1 MGRIGR
7 RIAVAIAAALVMT
20 SLLSILMSSAG
31 PGNGTLAVAE
41 ASEPVMSATSK
52 MRIDMVTAT
61 VSGGTLALF
70 PDTMVNSLTTYALFL
85 IVGTVA
91 TERREEVRNK
101 KLRDRVADE
110 IAASPGIHLREL
122 HRALGCAM
130 GALQYHLIS
139 LEREAEVISIRQGNT
154 RHFFPSS
161 FSIEDSVLRLA
172 ASARNPTIR
181 SILVEGL
188 ANGRMTQA
196 ELSRTLAVD
205 KSLISYYTSQLVQM
219 DILST
224 IKVFGRERPLILSD
238 WARDALIN
246 HDLLVH

>member
-20 SLLSILMSSAG
+20 SLFAIFMAGGG
-31 PGNGTLAVAE
+31 PGNGALAVKE
-41 ASEPVMSATSK
+41 ASEPALSTISN

-70 PDTMVNSLTTYALFL
+70 PDVMIDSLYTYVLFL

-91 TERREEVRNK
+91 AERREEIRNK
-101 KLRDRVADE
+101 KLRDRVTDE
-110 IAASPGIHLREL
+110 IASSPGIHLREL
-122 HRALGCAM
+122 HRVLGCAM

-139 LEREAEVISIRQGNT
+139 LEREAEVMSIRHGNT
-154 RHFFPSS
+154 KHFFPNS

-181 SILVEGL
+181 SILTEGY

-205 KSLISYYTSQLVQM
+205 KSLISYYTSQLVRL
-219 DILST
+219 DVLNT

-238 WARDALIN
+238 WARDAIET
-246 HDLLVH
+246 HSLLVH